1 ATYLYGQEALY
12 PFGHGLAL
20 EPTRWSDVAL
30 EASGQSVS
38 VAVTLERDGA
48 WPAHEVV
55 QVYATVDAAAYPH
68 DLGPLPALRLI
79 GSRVVEVPA
88 SGRVRARLEIPWTRL
103 RVWSEEAADF
113 FAPTGTVTLQVARSY
128 DDVERSA
135 EVSGPV
141 LLAEPERRHRRGTA
155 GAVILRAFI
164 SPYAF
169 GDRASF
175 GHEKG
180 SGGGEHPAGAQHSST
195 PNEDV
200 RRRPTL
206 PHPPECSTICAIEL
220 SFRVR
225 NGTGRFLDAMTAV
238 TQRDSQP
245 APNTPPT
252 PERDRQRGGVAP
264 REPHSGRKHSKQ
276 PTHTK

>member
-1 ATYLYGQEALY
+1 MT
-12 PFGHGLAL
+12 GHL
-20 EPTRWSDVAL
+20 
-30 EASGQSVS
+30 
-38 VAVTLERDGA
+38 
-48 WPAHEVV
+48 
-55 QVYATVDAAAYPH
+55 
-68 DLGPLPALRLI
+68 LG
-79 GSRVVEVPA
+79 VK
-88 SGRVRARLEIPWTRL
+88 
-103 RVWSEEAADF
+103 
-113 FAPTGTVTLQVARSY
+113 
-128 DDVERSA
+128 
-135 EVSGPV
+135 
-141 LLAEPERRHRRGTA
+141 
-155 GAVILRAFI
+155 
-164 SPYAF
+164 
-169 GDRASF
+169 
-175 GHEKG
+175 KG

-206 PHPPECSTICAIEL
+206 PHPPECSTIGAIEL

-276 PTHTK
+276 PTHTKNVEVSLRPLVPVSSTHYCASTSGLSTQSSTGGLTHPKGARISHLEAGFPLRCFQRLSLPDVANQPCPWQNNWHTRGQSIPVLSY